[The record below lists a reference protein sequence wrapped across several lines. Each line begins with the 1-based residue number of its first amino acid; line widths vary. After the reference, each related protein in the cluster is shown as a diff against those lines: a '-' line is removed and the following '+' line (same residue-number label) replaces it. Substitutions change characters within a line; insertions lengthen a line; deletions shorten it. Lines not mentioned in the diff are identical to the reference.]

1 VREPALSLELSQ
13 EREGLEELTAAVRVD
28 GITASGEPSQ
38 GQKHGRVADGQR
50 RKLPARVMGRLSG
63 LDAATIGAAD
73 RWEDEREPS
82 GGEDDRQSNPGV
94 EVAQRVK
101 S

>member
-1 VREPALSLELSQ
+1 
-13 EREGLEELTAAVRVD
+13 
-28 GITASGEPSQ
+28 
-38 GQKHGRVADGQR
+38 
-50 RKLPARVMGRLSG
+50 MGRLTG

-73 RWEDEREPS
+73 RWEDEREP
-82 GGEDDRQSNPGV
+82 GGSEDDRQSNPGV